1 MAAFAAAPRGTQS
14 RVADALGVRATAV
27 NKWAKG
33 YNVPEPQHW
42 QQLEQLLDL
51 PAGELTGE
59 IGATRLDAARRFE
72 RLVQAHLR
80 LVERVELL
88 CERLGVDASG
98 LRFDPSNDDPIAR

>member
-1 MAAFAAAPRGTQS
+1 MRQTLVAAFAAAPRGTQS

-59 IGATRLDAARRFE
+59 IGATRLDAAKRDQSRSPGPRR
-72 RLVQAHLR
+72 
-80 LVERVELL
+80 L
-88 CERLGVDASG
+88 CASRARSAAADA
-98 LRFDPSNDDPIAR
+98 P